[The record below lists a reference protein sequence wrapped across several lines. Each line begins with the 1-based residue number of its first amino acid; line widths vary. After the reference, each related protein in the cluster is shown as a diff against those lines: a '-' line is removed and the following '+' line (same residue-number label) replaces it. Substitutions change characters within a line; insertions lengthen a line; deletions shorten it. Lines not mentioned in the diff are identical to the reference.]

1 MSGIE
6 ARGFLKGFPKGN
18 GRVWKMLFLWMR
30 EGLGRKNITVASNC
44 GHPQDSEEWR
54 KRKLLLGCKFSKLID
69 EKKNSHQHHRINKS

>member
-44 GHPQDSEEWR
+44 GHPQDSR
-54 KRKLLLGCKFSKLID
+54 KIRTTTNCSVPQPGLTA
-69 EKKNSHQHHRINKS
+69 